1 MLTAIETM
9 ATVAANRQLLLDED
23 LPGNVSSKVRVIV
36 FLSEN
41 DLDDVD
47 WLRSAAAN
55 EVFDF
60 LYDEEEN
67 IYAITDGRPV
77 ADEI

>member
-9 ATVAANRQLLLDED
+9 ATVAANRHLLLDED

-36 FLSEN
+36 LLGDN
-41 DLDDVD
+41 DLDDAD

-60 LYDEEEN
+60 LSEKEED
-67 IYAITDGRPV
+67 IYTTADGKPV